1 MKSCLNV
8 AREQHHTGDGR
19 SSSSPFPPDIRMC
32 DDTFPEGGKGLF
44 WGGRGRLALSLLSG
58 ALIRG
63 RRQEEK
69 GKGSEEERAIT

>member
-1 MKSCLNV
+1 MWQESSGS
-8 AREQHHTGDGR
+8 TGDGR

-44 WGGRGRLALSLLSG
+44 LGGRRGRLAHSLFSG
-58 ALIRG
+58 ALIWG

-69 GKGSEEERAIT
+69 GKGSEEEGAIT

>member
-44 WGGRGRLALSLLSG
+44 WGGERKARALTFFGRFNSG
-58 ALIRG
+58 EEAG
-63 RRQEEK
+63 RK
-69 GKGSEEERAIT
+69 GKGK